1 MARPERHAGSYEI
14 IIVGAGPAGQT
25 AALYAGRS
33 RIPTLVL
40 ERGIPGGQLW
50 NTAEVEDYPGFE
62 HIMGPDLADKIQK
75 HAEKFGATL
84 RDRPRSISIS
94 ADGDDRVVRT
104 ADGREFR
111 APAVIVTAGGEAR
124 KLGVPG
130 EDELAGKGVSYCAVC
145 DGAFFEG
152 ADIAVVGGGDS
163 AVEEGTFLTRYGR
176 KVYLIHRRDE
186 YRAQPI
192 LVEQMRATG
201 KVDEVLNTVV
211 EEIHGTDGR
220 VSHLTLRNV
229 ETDEQSEL
237 KVNAVFPFVGFTP
250 HSDIFDPDLAE
261 PDRARRVGPHRHRPG
276 DAHRGARAS
285 SPPATCARSSSARSP
300 TRSATRPPRRS
311 RRTQYVEQLKHA
323 RSKQTGLSTPAPAQ
337 RR

>member
-1 MARPERHAGSYEI
+1 LANENGTTSAERQQAYEI

-62 HIMGPDLADKIQK
+62 HIMGPDLADRLQK
-75 HAEKFGATL
+75 HAEKFGAKFETGAEAV
-84 RDRPRSISIS
+84 SVS
-94 ADGDDRVVRT
+94 AEGDDRVVRT

-111 APAVIVTAGGEAR
+111 APAVIITAGGEAR

-145 DGAFFEG
+145 DGAFFED

-163 AVEEGTFLTRYGR
+163 AVEEGTFLTRYGK
-176 KVYLIHRRDE
+176 KVSVIHRRDA

-201 KVDEVLNTVV
+201 KVDEVMNTVV
-211 EEIHGTDGR
+211 DEIHGTDGR
-220 VSHLTLRNV
+220 VSHLTVRNV
-229 ETDEQSEL
+229 DTDEQSQL
-237 KVNAVFPFVGFTP
+237 AVNAVFPFVGFTP
-250 HSDIFDPDLAE
+250 HSDIFDPDLAVQIE
-261 PDRARRVGPHRHRPG
+261 LDESGHIVTDQAMRTAVPGIFAAGDVRSQFVRQITNAVG
-276 DAHRGARAS
+276 DATTAALAAH
-285 SPPATCARSSSARSP
+285 
-300 TRSATRPPRRS
+300 
-311 RRTQYVEQLKHA
+311 QYVEQLKHE
-323 RSKQTGLSTPAPAQ
+323 RSKQTA
-337 RR
+337 

>member
-1 MARPERHAGSYEI
+1 LGTNGTGSYEI

-40 ERGIPGGQLW
+40 EKGIPGGQLW

-62 HIMGPDLADKIQK
+62 HIMGPDLADKIQH
-75 HAEKFGATL
+75 HAQKFGATFET
-84 RDRPRSISIS
+84 DEVVSI
-94 ADGDDRVVRT
+94 AAEGDDRVVRT
-104 ADGREFR
+104 ASGNEHR
-111 APAVIVTAGGEAR
+111 APAVIVTVGGEAR

-176 KVYLIHRRDE
+176 RVSLIHRRDE

-192 LVEQMRATG
+192 LVEQMRGTG
-201 KVDEVLNTVV
+201 KVDEVMNKVV
-211 EEIHGTDGR
+211 EEIHGTDGK
-220 VSHLTLRNV
+220 VSHLTLRDTV
-229 ETDEQSEL
+229 TGEASEL
-237 KVNAVFPFVGFTP
+237 AANAVFPFIGFTP
-250 HSDIFDPDLAE
+250 HSNIFDPDLASRIE
-261 PDRARRVGPHRHRPG
+261 LDAEGHIRTDDAMRTSVPGIYAAGDVRSQFVRQITNAVG
-276 DAHRGARAS
+276 DATTAALAAH
-285 SPPATCARSSSARSP
+285 
-300 TRSATRPPRRS
+300 
-311 RRTQYVEQLKHA
+311 QYVERLKHE
-323 RSKQTGLSTPAPAQ
+323 RLKQTA
-337 RR
+337 

>member
-1 MARPERHAGSYEI
+1 MADQDGSRDQYEI
-14 IIVGAGPAGQT
+14 IIVGAGPAGQA

-40 ERGIPGGQLW
+40 ERGVFGGQLW

-62 HIMGPDLADKIQK
+62 HIMGPELADRMQK
-75 HAEKFGATL
+75 HAEKFGARFETAEVV
-84 RDRPRSISIS
+84 SIG

-130 EDELAGKGVSYCAVC
+130 EEEYAGKGVSYCAVC

-176 KVYLIHRRDE
+176 KVYLIHRRDAF
-186 YRAQPI
+186 RAQPI

-201 KVDEVLNTVV
+201 KVEEILNTVV
-211 EEIHGTDGR
+211 EKVHADDSR
-220 VSHLTLRNV
+220 VSHLSLRNV
-229 ETDEQSEL
+229 GTDEQSEL
-237 KVNAVFPFVGFTP
+237 KVGALFPFVGFTP
-250 HSDIFDPDLAE
+250 HSDVFDPELAVQIE
-261 PDRARRVGPHRHRPG
+261 LDESGHIVTDDQMRTTVPGIYAAGDVRSQFVRQITNAVG
-276 DAHRGARAS
+276 DATTAALAAHA
-285 SPPATCARSSSARSP
+285 
-300 TRSATRPPRRS
+300 
-311 RRTQYVEQLKHA
+311 YVEHQKHA
-323 RSKQTGLSTPAPAQ
+323 RSKQAA
-337 RR
+337 

>member
-1 MARPERHAGSYEI
+1 MADQDGSRDEYEI

-40 ERGIPGGQLW
+40 ERGVFGGQLW

-62 HIMGPDLADKIQK
+62 HIMGPELADRIQK
-75 HAEKFGATL
+75 HAEKFGARFDTAEVV
-84 RDRPRSISIS
+84 SVST
-94 ADGDDRVVRT
+94 DGDDRVVRT

-111 APAVIVTAGGEAR
+111 APAVIITAGGEAR

-130 EDELAGKGVSYCAVC
+130 EEEYAGKGVSYCAVC

-176 KVYLIHRRDE
+176 KVYLIHRRDAF
-186 YRAQPI
+186 RAQPI

-201 KVDEVLNTVV
+201 KVEEILNTVV
-211 EEIHGTDGR
+211 EEVHADNSR
-220 VSHLTLRNV
+220 VSHLSLRNV
-229 ETDEQSEL
+229 GTDEQSEL
-237 KVNAVFPFVGFTP
+237 KVGALFPFVGFTP
-250 HSDIFDPDLAE
+250 HSDVFDPELAVQIE
-261 PDRARRVGPHRHRPG
+261 LDESGHIVTDDQMRTTVPGIYAAGDVRSQFVRQITNAVG
-276 DAHRGARAS
+276 DATTAALAAHA
-285 SPPATCARSSSARSP
+285 
-300 TRSATRPPRRS
+300 
-311 RRTQYVEQLKHA
+311 YVEHQKHA
-323 RSKQTGLSTPAPAQ
+323 RSKQAA
-337 RR
+337 

>member
-1 MARPERHAGSYEI
+1 MADQNGSGEHYEI

-62 HIMGPDLADKIQK
+62 HIMGPELADRMQK
-75 HAEKFGATL
+75 HAEKFGARFETAEVDVDL
-84 RDRPRSISIS
+84 RRRRRPR
-94 ADGDDRVVRT
+94 RPT

-130 EDELAGKGVSYCAVC
+130 EEELAGKGVSYCAVC
-145 DGAFFEG
+145 DGAFFQDE
-152 ADIAVVGGGDS
+152 DIAVVGGGDS
-163 AVEEGTFLTRYGR
+163 AVEEGTFLTRYGQQGPPDPPP
-176 KVYLIHRRDE
+176 RRVP
-186 YRAQPI
+186 RRSRSWSSRCA
-192 LVEQMRATG
+192 ATG
-201 KVDEVLNTVV
+201 KVDEILNTVV

-229 ETDEQSEL
+229 ETGERSEL
-237 KVNAVFPFVGFTP
+237 TVGAIFPFVGFTP
-250 HSDIFDPDLAE
+250 HSDIFDPELA
-261 PDRARRVGPHRHRPG
+261 DRIELDEVGHIVTDQQMAPRCPG
-276 DAHRGARAS
+276 STR
-285 SPPATCARSSSARSP
+285 PATSARSSSARSR
-300 TRSATRPPRRS
+300 TRSATRPPPRWRHTRTSRS
-311 RRTQYVEQLKHA
+311 
-323 RSKQTGLSTPAPAQ
+323 
-337 RR
+337 

>member
-1 MARPERHAGSYEI
+1 MDSNGTGDAYEI
-14 IIVGAGPAGQT
+14 IIVGAGPAGQA

-62 HIMGPDLADKIQK
+62 HIMGPDLAERMQK
-75 HAEKFGATL
+75 HAEKFGARFETAEVE
-84 RDRPRSISIS
+84 SISV
-94 ADGDDRVVRT
+94 DGDDRVVTT

-152 ADIAVVGGGDS
+152 AEIAVVGGGDS
-163 AVEEGTFLTRYGR
+163 AVEEGTFLTRYGSR
-176 KVYLIHRRDE
+176 VHLIHRRDE

-192 LVEQMRATG
+192 IIEQMRATG
-201 KVDEVLNTVV
+201 KVEEVLNTVV

-229 ETDEQSEL
+229 ATGEQSRL
-237 KVNAVFPFVGFTP
+237 DVGAIFPFVGFTP
-250 HSDIFDPDLAE
+250 HSDVFAPDVAQQIELDESGHIVTDQAMRTGVPGIFAAGDVRSQFVRQITNA
-261 PDRARRVGPHRHRPG
+261 VG
-276 DAHRGARAS
+276 DATTAAL
-285 SPPATCARSSSARSP
+285 AANA
-300 TRSATRPPRRS
+300 
-311 RRTQYVEQLKHA
+311 YVEHLKHA
-323 RSKQTGLSTPAPAQ
+323 RAKQAA
-337 RR
+337 

>member
-1 MARPERHAGSYEI
+1 MANENGTQQAYEI

-25 AALYAGRS
+25 AALYGGRS

-62 HIMGPDLADKIQK
+62 HIMGPDLADRIQK
-75 HAEKFGATL
+75 HAEKFGATFETGAEVV
-84 RDRPRSISIS
+84 SVS

-111 APAVIVTAGGEAR
+111 APAVIITAGGEAR

-130 EDELAGKGVSYCAVC
+130 EEELAGKGVSYCAVC

-163 AVEEGTFLTRYGR
+163 AVEEGTFLTRYGN
-176 KVYLIHRRDE
+176 KVSVIHRRDAW
-186 YRAQPI
+186 RAQPI

-201 KVDEVLNTVV
+201 KVDEVMNTVV
-211 EEIHGTDGR
+211 DEIHGTDGR
-220 VSHLTLRNV
+220 VSHLTVRNV

-237 KVNAVFPFVGFTP
+237 PVTAIFPFVGFTP
-250 HSDIFDPDLAE
+250 HSDIFDPDLAVQIE
-261 PDRARRVGPHRHRPG
+261 LDESGHIVTDQAMRTAVPGIFAAGDVRSQFVRQITNAVG
-276 DAHRGARAS
+276 DATTAALAAH
-285 SPPATCARSSSARSP
+285 
-300 TRSATRPPRRS
+300 
-311 RRTQYVEQLKHA
+311 QYVEQLKHE
-323 RSKQTGLSTPAPAQ
+323 
-337 RR
+337 RRGKAEPGQQAA